1 MGAHL
6 GVVVMRRADRDERA
20 AKPGPVPALPTE
32 RRREVELDV
41 GAEAAPGGLG
51 RRGRPGALAPR
62 RTGASEG
69 PCGEEQYEERA
80 RAQDRAVRDCATE
93 ASRSSTRSAGERFR
107 RESPGA
113 WRRV

>member
-20 AKPGPVPALPTE
+20 AKPGPVRAIPTE
-32 RRREVELDV
+32 RGREVELDV

-51 RRGRPGALAPR
+51 RLGRLGRLGALAPR

-80 RAQDRAVRDCATE
+80 RAQDRAVRDGLTE
-93 ASRSSTRSAGERFR
+93 ASSSSTRSTG
-107 RESPGA
+107 
-113 WRRV
+113 